1 LTVSIQ
7 PYYTSASYKFHN
19 LTLHLMTLEIPEVV
33 INRLP
38 VYARA
43 LTALA
48 ARGESVVSSQALG
61 QLLDVTPAQIR
72 KDLSYF
78 GRFGKHGRGYNVHGL
93 LAKLRE
99 ILGIDR
105 QWHVCL
111 VGVGRLGQAIAE
123 YGGFGPQ
130 GFEIVAAFDANLHV
144 VGSSVGGVLVRHSD
158 DLDAYLKSTRVDVG
172 IVAVPAPMAQSVVD
186 QLVDAGIKAILN
198 YAPITA
204 HVPDDVV
211 IRHIDPVLSMQ
222 SMTFYIK
229 QRESADK

>member
-1 LTVSIQ
+1 
-7 PYYTSASYKFHN
+7 
-19 LTLHLMTLEIPEVV
+19 MTLEIPEVV

-43 LTALA
+43 LAELSA
-48 ARGESVVSSQALG
+48 SGESVVSSQALG
-61 QLLDVTPAQIR
+61 ELLDVTPAQIR

-78 GRFGKHGRGYNVHGL
+78 GRFGKQGRGYSVNGL
-93 LAKLRE
+93 LFKLRE

-130 GFEIVAAFDANLHV
+130 GFVIVAAFDANPDV
-144 VGSSVGGVLVRHSD
+144 IGQRVGGVGVRHSD
-158 DLDAYLKSTRVDVG
+158 ELDTFLRANRVEIG
-172 IVAVPAPMAQSVVD
+172 IVAVPAGEAQKVVD
-186 QLVDAGIKAILN
+186 RLVKAGIRAILN

-204 HVPDDVV
+204 HVPPDIT

-229 QRESADK
+229 KNEPGPPQ

>member
-1 LTVSIQ
+1 
-7 PYYTSASYKFHN
+7 
-19 LTLHLMTLEIPEVV
+19 MTLEIPEVV

-43 LTALA
+43 LAELA
-48 ARGESVVSSQALG
+48 ANGDAVVSSQALG
-61 QLLDVTPAQIR
+61 ELLDVTPAQIR

-78 GRFGKHGRGYNVHGL
+78 GRFGKQGRGYNVHGL

-105 QWHVCL
+105 QWRVCL

-130 GFEIVAAFDANLHV
+130 GFEITAAFDSNLHL
-144 VGSSVGGVLVRHSD
+144 VGSTVGGVLVRHSD
-158 DLDAYLKSTRVDVG
+158 DLDDYLRQTRVDIG
-172 IVAVPAPMAQSVVD
+172 IVAVPAAMAQAVVD
-186 QLVDAGIKAILN
+186 RLVEAGIHAILN

-204 HVPDDVV
+204 HVPPDVV
-211 IRHIDPVLSMQ
+211 IRHIDPVLAMQ

-229 QRESADK
+229 RGEMGGE

>member
-1 LTVSIQ
+1 MS
-7 PYYTSASYKFHN
+7 
-19 LTLHLMTLEIPEVV
+19 LEIPEVV

-43 LTALA
+43 LTELA
-48 ARGESVVSSQALG
+48 VRGETVVSSQALG
-61 QLLDVTPAQIR
+61 ELLDVTPAQIR

-78 GRFGKHGRGYNVHGL
+78 GRFGKQGRGYNVNSL
-93 LAKLRE
+93 LTKLRE

-105 QWHVCL
+105 QWRLIL

-130 GFEIVAAFDANLHV
+130 GFEIVAAFDADPAI
-144 VGSSVGGVLVRHSD
+144 VGREIGGVAVMEIDELERF
-158 DLDAYLKSTRVDVG
+158 LRTTRVDIG
-172 IVAVPAPMAQSVVD
+172 IVAVPAAHAQRVVD
-186 QLVDAGIKAILN
+186 KLVAAGIRAILN

-204 HVPDDVV
+204 HVPRDVT
-211 IRHIDPVLSMQ
+211 IRHIDPVLAMQ

-229 QRESADK
+229 RAKPGAK

>member
-1 LTVSIQ
+1 M
-7 PYYTSASYKFHN
+7 A
-19 LTLHLMTLEIPEVV
+19 LEIPEVV

-43 LTALA
+43 LSELA
-48 ARGESVVSSQALG
+48 AAGEAVVSSQALG
-61 QLLDVTPAQIR
+61 ELLDVTPAQIR

-78 GRFGKHGRGYNVHGL
+78 GRFGKQGRGYNVHGL

-123 YGGFGPQ
+123 YGGFRPQ
-130 GFEIVAAFDANLHV
+130 GFEILAAFDADV
-144 VGSSVGGVLVRHSD
+144 AMVGKTVGGVTVHFIDELESFITSHN
-158 DLDAYLKSTRVDVG
+158 VDIG
-172 IVAVPAPMAQSVVD
+172 IVAVPAAHAQAVVD
-186 QLVDAGIKAILN
+186 RLVAAGVHAILN
-198 YAPITA
+198 YAPISA
-204 HVPDDVV
+204 HVPRDVT
-211 IRHIDPVLSMQ
+211 IRHIDPVLAMQ

-229 QRESADK
+229 KGEGGGK

>member
-1 LTVSIQ
+1 MS
-7 PYYTSASYKFHN
+7 
-19 LTLHLMTLEIPEVV
+19 LEIPEVV

-43 LTALA
+43 LSELA
-48 ARGESVVSSQALG
+48 ASGEAVVSSQALG
-61 QLLDVTPAQIR
+61 EILDVTPAQIR

-78 GRFGKHGRGYNVHGL
+78 GRFGKQGRGYNVNGL
-93 LAKLRE
+93 LVKLRE

-123 YGGFGPQ
+123 YGGFRPQ
-130 GFEIVAAFDANLHV
+130 GFEILAAFDADHAM
-144 VGSSVGGVLVRHSD
+144 VGTEVGGVAVRHID
-158 DLDAYLKSTRVDVG
+158 ELEGFIKAHNIDIG
-172 IVAVPAPMAQSVVD
+172 IVAVPAQHAQAVVD
-186 QLVDAGIKAILN
+186 RLVSAGIHAILN

-204 HVPDDVV
+204 HVPRDVT
-211 IRHIDPVLSMQ
+211 IRHIDPVLAMQ

-229 QRESADK
+229 KGESTTP

>member
-1 LTVSIQ
+1 
-7 PYYTSASYKFHN
+7 
-19 LTLHLMTLEIPEVV
+19 MTLEIPEVV

-43 LTALA
+43 LSELALS
-48 ARGESVVSSQALG
+48 GESVVSSQALG
-61 QLLDVTPAQIR
+61 ELLDVTPAQIR

-78 GRFGKHGRGYNVHGL
+78 GRFGKQGRGYNVNSL

-105 QWHVCL
+105 QWRLCL

-130 GFEIVAAFDANLHV
+130 GFEFVAAFDASPAI
-144 VGSSVGGVLVRHSD
+144 VGREIGGVTVSRIEELEKF
-158 DLDAYLKSTRVDVG
+158 LKTTRVDIG
-172 IVAVPAPMAQSVVD
+172 IVAVPANDAQKVVD
-186 QLVDAGIKAILN
+186 QLVAAGIHAILN

-204 HVPDDVV
+204 HVPRDVT
-211 IRHIDPVLSMQ
+211 IRHIDPVLAMQ

-229 QRESADK
+229 RAEPGSK

>member
-1 LTVSIQ
+1 MS
-7 PYYTSASYKFHN
+7 
-19 LTLHLMTLEIPEVV
+19 LEIPEVV

-43 LTALA
+43 LTELA
-48 ARGESVVSSQALG
+48 DRGESVVSSQALG
-61 QLLDVTPAQIR
+61 ELLDVTPAQIR

-78 GRFGKHGRGYNVHGL
+78 GRFGKQGRGYNVNGL
-93 LAKLRE
+93 LSTLRE

-105 QWHVCL
+105 QWRLCL

-130 GFEIVAAFDANLHV
+130 GFEIVAAFDANPELIGKEIG
-144 VGSSVGGVLVRHSD
+144 GSPVHPID
-158 DLDAYLKSTRVDVG
+158 DLERFLRSHRVDIG
-172 IVAVPAPMAQSVVD
+172 IVAVPAPAAQGVVD
-186 QLVDAGIKAILN
+186 RLVAAGIHAILN

-204 HVPDDVV
+204 HVPRDVV
-211 IRHIDPVLSMQ
+211 IRHIDPVLAMQ

-229 QRESADK
+229 RGEPGGK

>member
-1 LTVSIQ
+1 MS
-7 PYYTSASYKFHN
+7 
-19 LTLHLMTLEIPEVV
+19 LEIPEVV

-43 LTALA
+43 LNELA
-48 ARGESVVSSQALG
+48 MRGESVVSSQALG
-61 QLLDVTPAQIR
+61 ELLDVTPAQIR

-78 GRFGKHGRGYNVHGL
+78 GRFGKQGRCYNVNSL
-93 LAKLRE
+93 LSKLKE

-105 QWHVCL
+105 QWRLCL

-130 GFEIVAAFDANLHV
+130 GFEIVAAFDANPGV
-144 VGSSVGGVLVRHSD
+144 VGRDIGGVSVRTID
-158 DLDAYLKSTRVDVG
+158 ELETFLRGARVDIG
-172 IVAVPAPMAQSVVD
+172 IVAVPAADAQGVVD
-186 QLVDAGIKAILN
+186 KLVSAGIHAILN

-204 HVPDDVV
+204 HVPRDVT
-211 IRHIDPVLSMQ
+211 IRHIDPVLAMQ

-229 QRESADK
+229 RAEPGSK

>member
-1 LTVSIQ
+1 MS
-7 PYYTSASYKFHN
+7 
-19 LTLHLMTLEIPEVV
+19 LEIPEVV

-43 LTALA
+43 LTELA
-48 ARGESVVSSQALG
+48 MRGETVVSSQALG
-61 QLLDVTPAQIR
+61 ELLDVTPAQIS

-78 GRFGKHGRGYNVHGL
+78 GRFGKQGRGYNVNSL
-93 LAKLRE
+93 LSKLRE

-105 QWHVCL
+105 QWRLIL

-130 GFEIVAAFDANLHV
+130 GFEIVAAFDANQAV
-144 VGSSVGGVLVRHSD
+144 VGRQIGGVSVKPIEEMERF
-158 DLDAYLKSTRVDVG
+158 LKTTRVDIG
-172 IVAVPAPMAQSVVD
+172 IVAVPANDAQRVVD
-186 QLVDAGIKAILN
+186 RLVALGVRAILN

-204 HVPDDVV
+204 HVPKDVT
-211 IRHIDPVLSMQ
+211 IRHIDPVLAMQ

-229 QRESADK
+229 RAEPGAK

>member
-1 LTVSIQ
+1 
-7 PYYTSASYKFHN
+7 
-19 LTLHLMTLEIPEVV
+19 MTLEIPEVV

-43 LTALA
+43 LAELA
-48 ARGESVVSSQALG
+48 ARGETVVSSQALG
-61 QLLDVTPAQIR
+61 ELLDVTPAQIR

-78 GRFGKHGRGYNVHGL
+78 GRFGKQGRGYNVGSL
-93 LAKLRE
+93 LNKLRE

-105 QWHVCL
+105 QWRLCL

-130 GFEIVAAFDANLHV
+130 GFEIVAAFDASPEV
-144 VGSSVGGVLVRHSD
+144 VGRQVGGVTIHD
-158 DLDAYLKSTRVDVG
+158 IEELDTFLQNARVDIG
-172 IVAVPAPMAQSVVD
+172 IVAVPAQAAQGVVD
-186 QLVDAGIKAILN
+186 KLVEAGIRAILN

-204 HVPDDVV
+204 HVPRDVS
-211 IRHIDPVLSMQ
+211 IRHIDPVLAMQ

-229 QRESADK
+229 RAEPGAK

>member
-1 LTVSIQ
+1 MS
-7 PYYTSASYKFHN
+7 
-19 LTLHLMTLEIPEVV
+19 LEIPEVV

-43 LTALA
+43 LTELA
-48 ARGESVVSSQALG
+48 SRGETVVSSQALG
-61 QLLDVTPAQIR
+61 ELLDVTPAQIR

-78 GRFGKHGRGYNVHGL
+78 GRFGKQGRGYNVNSL
-93 LAKLRE
+93 LSKLRE

-105 QWHVCL
+105 QWRLIL

-130 GFEIVAAFDANLHV
+130 GFEIVAAFDASDAI
-144 VGSSVGGVLVRHSD
+144 VGREIGGVSVKPIDEMEPFLRN
-158 DLDAYLKSTRVDVG
+158 TRVDIG
-172 IVAVPAPMAQSVVD
+172 IVAVPSTDAQRVVD
-186 QLVDAGIKAILN
+186 RLVALGVRAILN

-204 HVPDDVV
+204 HVPKDVT
-211 IRHIDPVLSMQ
+211 IRHIDPVLAMQ

-229 QRESADK
+229 RAEPGAK

>member
-1 LTVSIQ
+1 MS
-7 PYYTSASYKFHN
+7 
-19 LTLHLMTLEIPEVV
+19 LEIPEVV

-43 LTALA
+43 LTELA
-48 ARGESVVSSQALG
+48 SRGETVVSSQALG
-61 QLLDVTPAQIR
+61 ELLDVTPAQIR

-78 GRFGKHGRGYNVHGL
+78 GRFGKQGRGYNVNSL
-93 LAKLRE
+93 LSKLRE

-105 QWHVCL
+105 QWRLIV

-130 GFEIVAAFDANLHV
+130 GFEIVAAFDASDAI
-144 VGSSVGGVLVRHSD
+144 VGREIGGVNVKPIDEMERFLRDS
-158 DLDAYLKSTRVDVG
+158 RVDIG
-172 IVAVPAPMAQSVVD
+172 IVAVPATDAQRVVD
-186 QLVDAGIKAILN
+186 RLVALGVRAILN

-204 HVPDDVV
+204 HVPKDVT
-211 IRHIDPVLSMQ
+211 IRHIDPVLAMQ

-229 QRESADK
+229 RAEPGAK

>member
-1 LTVSIQ
+1 
-7 PYYTSASYKFHN
+7 
-19 LTLHLMTLEIPEVV
+19 MTLEIPEVV

-43 LTALA
+43 LAELA
-48 ARGESVVSSQALG
+48 AAGETVVSSQALG
-61 QLLDVTPAQIR
+61 ELLDVTPAQIR

-78 GRFGKHGRGYNVHGL
+78 GRFGKQGRGYNVRGL

-105 QWHVCL
+105 QWRL
-111 VGVGRLGQAIAE
+111 ALIGVGRLGQAIAE

-130 GFEIVAAFDANLHV
+130 GFEIVAAFDSNPGI
-144 VGSSVGGVLVRHSD
+144 VGSKVGGVEIHNTDR
-158 DLDAYLKSTRVDVG
+158 LDEFLRSTRVDIG
-172 IVAVPAPMAQSVVD
+172 IVAVPASEAQRVVD
-186 QLVDAGIKAILN
+186 RLVEAGIRAILN

-204 HVPDDVV
+204 HVPRDVA
-211 IRHIDPVLSMQ
+211 IRHIDPVLAMQ

-229 QRESADK
+229 RAEPGAK

>member
-1 LTVSIQ
+1 
-7 PYYTSASYKFHN
+7 
-19 LTLHLMTLEIPEVV
+19 MTLEIPEVV

-43 LTALA
+43 LSELA
-48 ARGESVVSSQALG
+48 ARGETVVSSQALG
-61 QLLDVTPAQIR
+61 ELLDVTPAQIR

-78 GRFGKHGRGYNVHGL
+78 GRFGKQGRGYNVNSL
-93 LAKLRE
+93 LSKLRE

-105 QWHVCL
+105 QWRLCL

-130 GFEIVAAFDANLHV
+130 GFEIVAAFDASPDV
-144 VGSSVGGVLVRHSD
+144 VGRLVGGVTIHHIEE
-158 DLDAYLKSTRVDVG
+158 LDMFLGTARVDIG
-172 IVAVPAPMAQSVVD
+172 IVAVPAAAAQGVVD
-186 QLVDAGIKAILN
+186 KLVGAGIRAILN

-204 HVPDDVV
+204 HVPRDVA
-211 IRHIDPVLSMQ
+211 IRHIDPVLAMQ

-229 QRESADK
+229 RAEPGAK